1 MKRLFLIFFLCCSLP
16 ICMWGQYEIAADT
29 LHRSL
34 NSKQPET
41 KQFGEYQLD
50 MRQLN
55 ILPSTSKTIQ
65 FSKDGV
71 LKKDFSNLFRLD
83 TSNLFGTGFTNDF
96 SRANILF
103 PYNTWSYYYGMGY
116 GYGLGYIPLY
126 STWAYNLST
135 NPDMLQGASFRLKN
149 GAQINVYGKY
159 DAQGRL
165 LPGMNAM
172 PWQKHDFKGAFEMKS
187 ANGHFGFRV
196 EVSREANPMGF

>member
-1 MKRLFLIFFLCCSLP
+1 
-16 ICMWGQYEIAADT
+16 MWGQYEIAADT
-29 LHRSL
+29 LHHSL
-34 NSKQPET
+34 NTKQPET

-71 LKKDFSNLFRLD
+71 LKKDFGNMFRLD
-83 TSNLFGTGFTNDF
+83 TSNIFGTGFTNDF
-96 SRANILF
+96 SRTNILF
-103 PYNTWSYYYGMGY
+103 PYNTWSYPYGMGY

-187 ANGHFGFRV
+187 ANGHFGISI